1 MLNPSALL
9 WKLGVALGEH
19 GYLTLQTASLGDDP
33 EGWILSNTEYIST
46 IVKQEQQTLSMH
58 DIAGLEGM
66 LFPVSVL

>member
-1 MLNPSALL
+1 MPNPSALL

-33 EGWILSNTEYIST
+33 EAWILSNTGYIST
-46 IVKQEQQTLSMH
+46 IVKQEQQTLSMD